1 MSQKRPFND
10 PERLP
15 VLSKKQAELLEVKVS
30 DILNDSQGGH
40 YMAAEKDNLSVKWFR
55 TMDHLTTSKDIS
67 FSICN
72 EFFDALPIHQFEFDE
87 NSKKWLEVLVDLEP
101 TRKGS
106 ETVVIFIC

>member
-1 MSQKRPFND
+1 
-10 PERLP
+10 
-15 VLSKKQAELLEVKVS
+15 
-30 DILNDSQGGH
+30 
-40 YMAAEKDNLSVKWFR
+40 MAAEKDNISVKWFR
-55 TMDHLTTSKDIS
+55 TMDHLTPSKDIS

-106 ETVVIFIC
+106 KTLSNFFLGLFWKLKCMILRILYFFQTFKPIER